1 MTPVPDRRLLD
12 RQRELDLIDGAMR
25 DAARGSGSLIAVTG
39 GIGVGRTA
47 LLRALPPLAEQLGT
61 RVLTAGAAPMEADFP
76 FGVAGQLLDPFLPDP
91 PEGDEPYGEL
101 LALTARHSERQP
113 LLLLVD
119 DLQWADPHSLRW
131 IGRLARRI
139 GHLRITAVVT
149 LREGEHRAEEP
160 RVHEIVGSAAH
171 VLRPAPLGRASTA
184 ELVAARHGRAGGPVY
199 VMACHEISG
208 GNPMFLTALIDAT
221 AGVGGP
227 DTARA
232 AAVAVSPLPS
242 LRERLAA
249 ALRAQPRPVRAM
261 AEVLAVLGT
270 HTAPELAGRLAGL
283 DPTGRDTALRALRGL
298 GLLTAGPEPRFAHR
312 AVRDAAEDLLSP
324 AEQEEHHVR
333 AALLL
338 HCAGYPAEEAAAHLL
353 AAPSCEEDWAVEVLR
368 AAGAAALHCGAPEDA
383 ARCLRRA
390 LLGSAPDGPER
401 AALLVDLASAE
412 RAFDP
417 AAAIRHLF
425 QALDLIP
432 APAQRALAAV
442 RIPPSLLG
450 GCPPPS
456 VEAIRELA
464 HELGAPGHLAGGD
477 REQALRLEARLR
489 HVEVTAPGQLRT
501 SAERLRSLGPDPSLH
516 TAAERELVTV
526 LLHGTTM
533 AQGVSAAEAARLA
546 HRLLQYEPATPDHA
560 YTALPLLTHVLV
572 AADSVGTIGPWLHTA
587 QERARRDGA
596 TVPRAVISVELAHV
610 LLAQGRLAE
619 ARAQVDEAL
628 ALGVT
633 DWATLQSLVGIVM
646 VAVESRDTGLA
657 RKLLAYRRDGVRQ
670 GHQPSSL
677 HLVRGS
683 VAAGSGDLPTALEH
697 FLEWGQTAERAD
709 WHNPAVF
716 PWRSWAA
723 GLHYRMG
730 HMAQARELLEE
741 ECARAADWGS
751 PVAIGRAQRV
761 RGAVT
766 EGEQGIAL
774 LRESLATLEASV
786 NGLERART
794 AVLLGRRL
802 RAAGRPEA
810 ATHLRRGREQA
821 LAGGVTWLADLAA
834 RELCAMASPVAPAA
848 IESLTRSERRV
859 AGLAA
864 RGIANRDIAELLE
877 VSSRAVE
884 KHLTHAYRKLDVA
897 GRGELAA
904 LAHLLPD
911 ASAAPSGGAPTA
923 PITVTRPKGHA

>member
-1 MTPVPDRRLLD
+1 MTPVPDRQLLD
-12 RQRELDLIDGAMR
+12 RQRELDLIAGAMR
-25 DAARGSGSLIAVTG
+25 AATRGSGCLIVVTG

-47 LLRALPPLAEQLGT
+47 LLRALPPLAEQCGT
-61 RVLTAGAAPMEADFP
+61 RVLTASAVPMEADFP
-76 FGVAGQLLDPFLPDP
+76 FGVAGQLLDPLQPEP
-91 PEGDEPYGEL
+91 PEGEPYGEL
-101 LALTARHSERQP
+101 LALVARHSEQQP

-131 IGRLARRI
+131 LSRLARRVN
-139 GHLRITAVVT
+139 HLRITAVVT
-149 LREGEHRAEEP
+149 LREGEPRAEEP
-160 RVHEIVGSAAH
+160 RVHEIVDSADH
-171 VLRPAPLGRASTA
+171 VLRPAPLGRESTA
-184 ELVAARHGRAGGPVY
+184 ELVAARHGRAGTPAY
-199 VMACHEISG
+199 VTACQEISG

-221 AGVGGP
+221 AGEGEPEAGWA
-227 DTARA
+227 TALA
-232 AAVAVSPLPS
+232 ESPLPS

-270 HTAPELAGRLAGL
+270 RTAPELAGRLAGL
-283 DPTGRDTALRALRGL
+283 DPTGRDSALRSLRRL
-298 GLLTAGPEPRFAHR
+298 GLLTAGPEPAFVHR

-324 AEQEEHHVR
+324 AEQEEQHVR

-338 HCAGYPAEEAAAHLL
+338 HCAGHPAEEAAAHLL
-353 AAPSCEEDWAVEVLR
+353 AAPSCQEDWAVEVLR
-368 AAGAAALHCGAPEDA
+368 TAATAALRRGAPEDA

-401 AALLVDLASAE
+401 ATLLVDLASAE

-417 AAAIRHLF
+417 PAAIRHVF

-464 HELGAPGHLAGGD
+464 DELGEPGRLTGGD
-477 REQALRLEARLR
+477 REPALRIEARLR
-489 HVEVTAPGQLRT
+489 HVAVAAPGQLRT

-526 LLHGTTM
+526 LLHGATM

-546 HRLLQYEPATPDHA
+546 HRLLQYEPAAPDHA
-560 YTALPLLTHVLV
+560 YTALPLLTHVLI
-572 AADSVGTIGPWLHTA
+572 AADAVATIGPWLHTA
-587 QERARRDGA
+587 QERARREGA

-619 ARAQVDEAL
+619 ARAQADEAL

-657 RKLLAYRRDGVRQ
+657 RRLLAYRRDGVRQ

-677 HLVRGS
+677 LLVRGS
-683 VAAGSGDLPTALEH
+683 MAAGAGDLPTALEH
-697 FLEWGQTAERAD
+697 FLEWGRCAERAD
-709 WHNPAVF
+709 WRNPAVF

-730 HMAQARELLEE
+730 HADRARDLLEE
-741 ECARAADWGS
+741 ECARAAAWGS
-751 PVAIGRAQRV
+751 PVAVGRVQRV

-766 EGEQGIAL
+766 GGERGIAL
-774 LRESLATLEASV
+774 LRESLATLEGSGNA
-786 NGLERART
+786 LERART

-802 RAAGRPEA
+802 RAGGRPEA
-810 ATHLRRGREQA
+810 ETHLRRGREQA
-821 LAGGVTWLADLAA
+821 LAGGVPWLADLAA
-834 RELCAMASPVAPAA
+834 RELRAMASPVAPVAV
-848 IESLTRSERRV
+848 ESLTRSERKV

-864 RGIANRDIAELLE
+864 HGVPNRDIAELLE

-911 ASAAPSGGAPTA
+911 ASAAPPTGAPTD
-923 PITVTRPKGHA
+923 PIPVTRPKGHA